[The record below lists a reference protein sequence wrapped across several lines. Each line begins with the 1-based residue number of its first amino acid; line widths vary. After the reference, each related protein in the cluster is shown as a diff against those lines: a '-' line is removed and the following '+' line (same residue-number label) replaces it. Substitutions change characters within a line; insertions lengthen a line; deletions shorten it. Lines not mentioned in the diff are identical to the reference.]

1 MERYAIIHEK
11 FPREFVLLQGTGCR
25 WSKCSFCD
33 YHTDVSENPYVVNKK
48 VLSQVT
54 GQYGVLDVINSGSGI
69 ELDKDTI
76 ALINQ
81 VVKEKKIHTLWF
93 EMHYMY
99 RNHLERF
106 AQQFAPTKVKFRC
119 GIETFDADLRNKWN
133 KGVSSEVTAEDIARY
148 FQGVCL
154 LCGTVGELRNRIL
167 NDIQLAKQYFDKMP
181 HVDQFPTHTLWHDYK
196 FQPFNQQLFDELTAD
211 AFFPTG
217 PSAPTPSLARIS
229 IRA

>member
-133 KGVSSEVTAEDIARY
+133 KGVSSEVSAEDVARY

-154 LCGTVGELRNRIL
+154 LCGTVGESRNRIL
-167 NDIQLAKQYFDKMP
+167 NDIRLAKQYFEYISVNLFNANSTSVIPDADIQQWF
-181 HVDQFPTHTLWHDYK
+181 VDEVYPAICDDPLIEVLINNTDL
-196 FQPFNQQLFDELTAD
+196 
-211 AFFPTG
+211 G
-217 PSAPTPSLARIS
+217 VG
-229 IRA
+229 

>member
-133 KGVSSEVTAEDIARY
+133 KGVSSEVSAEDVARY

-154 LCGTVGELRNRIL
+154 LCGTVGESRNRIL
-167 NDIQLAKQYFDKMP
+167 NDIQLAKQYFEYISVNLFNANSTSVIPDADIQQWF
-181 HVDQFPTHTLWHDYK
+181 VDEVYPAICDDPLIEVLINNTDL
-196 FQPFNQQLFDELTAD
+196 
-211 AFFPTG
+211 G
-217 PSAPTPSLARIS
+217 VG
-229 IRA
+229 